1 MPSER
6 FAHHAMDVFGSFF
19 VFLFL
24 KLVLRMGLSLLREAT
39 GASGTAGIVARVD
52 R

>member
-19 VFLFL
+19 WFL
-24 KLVLRMGLSLLREAT
+24 KRVLRMGLSLLREAT